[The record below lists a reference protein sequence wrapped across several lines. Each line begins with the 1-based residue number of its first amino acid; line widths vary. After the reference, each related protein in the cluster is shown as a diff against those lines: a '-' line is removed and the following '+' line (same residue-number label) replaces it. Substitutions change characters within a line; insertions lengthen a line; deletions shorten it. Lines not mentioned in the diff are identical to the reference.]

1 MDKMD
6 TGKHFA
12 ILELGVSIWNQWRAA
27 EPLTVPNLKNADLSD
42 LHLENVNLCRADLRG
57 AKLSKTYLYDADFQ
71 GADLRDANLNR
82 ALLIGANL
90 HRANLSG
97 AVLKQAYLAQ
107 SDLSNANFTG
117 AQLQKADLKDALLTN
132 AVLANARIAEADL
145 ATSQDLTQQQLNS
158 AKDAHLACFDTVLPA
173 NESAEE
179 LSEVTGDRLLTGISH
194 ATVIEDLKQE
204 PAIAVVA
211 EVTHLQPQKATES
224 QTAETPQLQPV
235 AASINCPVDV
245 FQPANREP
253 KLSRP
258 ALQHLAAS

>member
-27 EPLTVPNLKNADLSD
+27 EPLTVPNLKNADLSE
-42 LHLENVNLCRADLRG
+42 LHLENVNLCRANLRG
-57 AKLSKTYLYDADFQ
+57 AKLNKTYLYDADFQ

-97 AVLKQAYLAQ
+97 AVLNQAYLAQ

-117 AQLQKADLKDALLTN
+117 AQLQKADLKDALLTD
-132 AVLANARIAEADL
+132 AVLANASIAEADL
-145 ATSQDLTQQQLNS
+145 ATSQDVTQQQLNS
-158 AKDAHLACFDTVLPA
+158 ARDAHLACFDTVLPD
-173 NESAEE
+173 EDSEE
-179 LSEVTGDRLLTGISH
+179 LSEEVTIHQQLAGVNHS
-194 ATVIEDLKQE
+194 TVVEEADQE

-211 EVTHLQPQKATES
+211 EVTHLRPQKSTES
-224 QTAETPQLQPV
+224 QTTEEPQLQPV

-245 FQPANREP
+245 FQPTNREP

-258 ALQHLAAS
+258 ALQQLAAS